1 MSNAYRIFGIEL
13 SPYSSTSAETN
24 ASAGSAGW
32 SAGSGNRVSI
42 VSMIGVE
49 SCIAVSSGAT
59 TSGISGSF
67 A

>member
-1 MSNAYRIFGIEL
+1 VEHRLVPPLVAVLLDERERNA
-13 SPYSSTSAETN
+13 N
-24 ASAGSAGW
+24 AGSAGC
-32 SAGSGNRVSI
+32 SAGSGTRASI
-42 VSMIGVE
+42 FSMIGVE